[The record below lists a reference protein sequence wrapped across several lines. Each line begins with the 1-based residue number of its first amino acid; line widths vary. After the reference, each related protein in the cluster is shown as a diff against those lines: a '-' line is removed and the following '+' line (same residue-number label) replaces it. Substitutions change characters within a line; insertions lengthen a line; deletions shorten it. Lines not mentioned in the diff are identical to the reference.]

1 MGSEDPEEARIN
13 EPHSIRAVYG
23 IDPINNAFGGSVD
36 SAAAD
41 AQIDALFASSPP
53 FPTSELPSEGG
64 FDRSV
69 SPSILEEIRNR
80 LEQQSA
86 AAYYADSVRT
96 SNAGSSKHSSG
107 GTPVKVKPKENGG
120 TNGKATFRARPV
132 PATNVVGTV
141 QPRMTKAAALRMGIS
156 PATTSKPRQSNG
168 DSIAGKRTFIDVP
181 GHKRSSVIAVAST
194 AAPSIAPRPTR
205 ASSLREGKPVEV
217 QKSRQS
223 LDIPRSETFKNI
235 PGHKRTEVVEV
246 ASVKEPVVKPRT
258 NRSASLRQTK
268 DVAPPSSFMCSYPR
282 HSTLHLIYLPF
293 FM

>member
-1 MGSEDPEEARIN
+1 MGSEDPAEARVN

-23 IDPINNAFGGSVD
+23 VDLINNAFGGSVD
-36 SAAAD
+36 SEAAD
-41 AQIDALFASSPP
+41 AQIAALFASSPP

-64 FDRSV
+64 YEDRSV

-80 LEQQSA
+80 LGQQSD
-86 AAYYADSVRT
+86 AAYYASSVRT

-107 GTPVKVKPKENGG
+107 GTPVTAKENGV
-120 TNGKATFRARPV
+120 TNRKAIFRARAV
-132 PATNVVGTV
+132 PATNVVGSV

-156 PATTSKPRQSNG
+156 PAAISKPRQSNG

-217 QKSRQS
+217 LRSRKS
-223 LDIPRSETFKNI
+223 LDMPRSETFKNV

-258 NRSASLRQTK
+258 NRSASLRQAK
-268 DVAPPSSFMCSYPR
+268 DVAPPSSFMCTYSQRPDQCPTY
-282 HSTLHLIYLPF
+282 F
-293 FM
+293 FV

>member
-1 MGSEDPEEARIN
+1 MGSEDPEEARRN

-23 IDPINNAFGGSVD
+23 VDPINNAFGGSVD
-36 SAAAD
+36 SAAAE
-41 AQIDALFASSPP
+41 AQISALFASSPP
-53 FPTSELPSEGG
+53 FPTSDLPSEGD

-80 LEQQSA
+80 LEQQSD
-86 AAYYADSVRT
+86 AAYYASSVRT

-107 GTPVKVKPKENGG
+107 GTPVKPKESGAA
-120 TNGKATFRARPV
+120 NGKAAFRARPV
-132 PATNVVGTV
+132 PATNVVGSV
-141 QPRMTKAAALRMGIS
+141 QPRMTKAAALRMGIA
-156 PATTSKPRQSNG
+156 PATTSKPRPSNR

-194 AAPSIAPRPTR
+194 AAPSIAPRPTK

-217 QKSRQS
+217 QRSRQS
-223 LDIPRSETFKNI
+223 LDIPRSETFKNV

-268 DVAPPSSFMCSYPR
+268 DVAPPSSFMCAYS
-282 HSTLHLIYLPF
+282 
-293 FM
+293 